1 MFKHPH
7 KDITNYMYQKPRT
20 RDYSS
25 FIDCIGA
32 IILAAGI
39 ALPFLIYFAIYLP
52 YLSLI
57 HI

>member
-7 KDITNYMYQKPRT
+7 KDITNYMYQQPKT

-52 YLSLI
+52 Y
-57 HI
+57 

>member
-7 KDITNYMYQKPRT
+7 KDIKDITNYMHQLPKT

-25 FIDCIGA
+25 LIDCLGA

-39 ALPFLIYFAIYLP
+39 ALPFLIYFAIYFP
-52 YLSLI
+52 Y
-57 HI
+57 